1 MNIKFFTI
9 SSLVLFVFTLSAAQI
24 IAQVAN
30 NKQSIK
36 TESLQKDAQFSS
48 VAYDELLKVKKKL
61 TTDSYSSLYKKVIQE
76 ADTALLKGTY
86 SVMQKTQTPASG
98 DKHDYYSIGPY
109 WWPDPAKPD
118 GLPWIR
124 KDGKV
129 NPLTREG
136 STDFETKQKMF
147 NSTESLALAYFFS
160 NKKQYATK
168 ALELIQVWFVNE
180 DTKMNP
186 NLNFAQGVPGENA
199 GRGIGIIEFA
209 DVTKVLTA
217 IEILELNQQM
227 DAKTSQALRKWFTD
241 YAYWLQT
248 SENGVFEKNTKNN
261 HGTHYDTQLIEILLF
276 LNKTAEAKQILE
288 AVKTERI
295 AKQIQSN
302 GAQPLELARTK
313 ALSYST
319 MNLRGF
325 TELAVLGKKL
335 GVDLWNYK
343 AANGASIINA
353 FEFLKPYAK
362 GEKKWD
368 YKQIADEEKA
378 IKNLKELFAMAGSE
392 FNKEEYCQ
400 IGRDKKVSLHSL
412 LHECN

>member
-1 MNIKFFTI
+1 MNIKLFTRN
-9 SSLVLFVFTLSAAQI
+9 SLILFVFTLSATNI
-24 IAQVAN
+24 MAQVGN

-36 TESLQKDAQFSS
+36 TESLQKEVHFST
-48 VAYDELLKVKKKL
+48 VTYDELLKVKKKI
-61 TTDSYSSLYKKVIQE
+61 TTDSYYSLYKEILHD

-136 STDFETKQKMF
+136 STDFETKQEMF

-227 DAKTSQALRKWFTD
+227 DGKTSQALRKWFTD

-261 HGTHYDTQLIEILLF
+261 HGTHYDTQLIQILLF

-295 AKQIQSN
+295 AKQIQLN

-362 GEKKWD
+362 GLKKWD

-400 IGRDKKVSLHSL
+400 IGSDKKASLHSL